1 MYMRFMKIFATGLIS
16 SVLTLSSLSDYE
28 TVPEVTIDRPSVSH
42 YEVYPKPTT
51 ETSSTT
57 TTATTETTTTT
68 TETTTTTTEP
78 VTTTE
83 ESAIDE
89 VIIED
94 VYVEEVIEEDTEP
107 EIVEVVT
114 EEVVYDNSTSDYND
128 YEVDLIALVTMAEAE
143 GESEEGQRLV
153 IDVILNRVDS
163 GYFPNTIYDVIYEP
177 YQFTSMTN
185 GRADRCYVTDELRQL
200 VREEMENRTN
210 YDVTFFTAGYYSDY
224 GTPLFSVGNHYFSSY
239 N

>member
-16 SVLTLSSLSDYE
+16 STLALSSLSGTTT
-28 TVPEVTIDRPSVSH
+28 TVPSVTVKQPVERH
-42 YEVYPKPTT
+42 YKVYEKPITN
-51 ETSSTT
+51 TSSTT
-57 TTATTETTTTT
+57 TAVTTETTT
-68 TETTTTTTEP
+68 ETTTTTEP
-78 VTTTE
+78 VTTNE
-83 ESAIDE
+83 ESVVDE
-89 VIIED
+89 VIVEE
-94 VYVEEVIEEDTEP
+94 VYVEEIVEETEP
-107 EIVEVVT
+107 EIVEEVT
-114 EEVVYDNSTSDYND
+114 DEIVYDDTISD
-128 YEVDLIALVTMAEAE
+128 YEVDLLALVTMAEAE

-210 YDVTFFTAGYYSDY
+210 YDVMFFTAGYYSDY